1 MSLEAGTS
9 SDHGTAATWP
19 GPRWPWRIGLALCII
34 GLGVAGY
41 LTYEHYTASRTLS
54 CPAGGGIV
62 NCFKVTTSHYSKIDG
77 VPVAVLGLA
86 YFAVMTVLQT
96 PRAWLSTNRAL
107 RAGRVGW
114 SIVGVAT
121 ALWLVYAELFKL
133 DAICEWCT
141 AVHVITLLLFI
152 LTVFATAATAP
163 EILEE
168 QLAEPS
174 EDHPGEPAL
183 LPDKEPPRRA

>member
-1 MSLEAGTS
+1 MSSRAG
-9 SDHGTAATWP
+9 DWP
-19 GPRWPWRIGLALCII
+19 GPRWPWRIGLALCFL

-62 NCFKVTTSHYSKIDG
+62 NCFKVTTSGYSKIDG
-77 VPVAVLGLA
+77 VPVAVLGLVF
-86 YFAVMTVLQT
+86 FAVMAILQS
-96 PRAWLSTNRAL
+96 PPAWRSPNRVL

-114 SIVGVAT
+114 SVVGVAT

-141 AVHVITLLLFI
+141 AVHLISLLLFI
-152 LTVFATAATAP
+152 LTAFGTAATAP
-163 EILEE
+163 EWLEAE
-168 QLAEPS
+168 ASDLAEERS
-174 EDHPGEPAL
+174 A
-183 LPDKEPPRRA
+183 